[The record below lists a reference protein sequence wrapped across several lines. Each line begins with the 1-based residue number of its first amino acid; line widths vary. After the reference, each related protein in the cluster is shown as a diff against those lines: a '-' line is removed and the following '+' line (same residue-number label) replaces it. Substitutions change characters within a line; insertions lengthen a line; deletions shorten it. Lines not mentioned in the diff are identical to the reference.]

1 MTAMAFILLGLA
13 LLVLECVIPGGIL
26 GVIGYVVLMYGIYD
40 ISGGGIDG
48 VLWMVGIS
56 LLVFLLGLWVINF
69 FPNSWMGR
77 KLTLKKRSDSADG
90 YVSND
95 TQNKLVGLRGTA
107 HSTLRPAGIAS
118 INGQFV
124 DVVTEGE
131 FVELGTPIV
140 VSKVIGGRTIV
151 RPLAED

>member
-26 GVIGYVVLMYGIYD
+26 GVIGYVVIMYGIYD

-48 VLWMVGIS
+48 VLWMVVIS

-77 KLTLKKRSDSADG
+77 KLTLKKRSDSAW
-90 YVSND
+90 
-95 TQNKLVGLRGTA
+95 LVAMLTA
-107 HSTLRPAGIAS
+107 WWMP
-118 INGQFV
+118 
-124 DVVTEGE
+124 
-131 FVELGTPIV
+131 
-140 VSKVIGGRTIV
+140 
-151 RPLAED
+151 